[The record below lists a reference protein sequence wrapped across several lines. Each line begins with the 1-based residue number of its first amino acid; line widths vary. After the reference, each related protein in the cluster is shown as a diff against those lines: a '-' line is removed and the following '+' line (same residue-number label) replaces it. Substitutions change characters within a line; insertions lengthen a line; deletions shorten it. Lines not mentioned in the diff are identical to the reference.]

1 MYTAA
6 PQTIRIIC
14 KGGFHQQH
22 IAVKSHQQLNVGK
35 GCQVSTAK
43 FEFESGFD
51 ISVNDEI
58 QRWPTIWNL
67 SDILFGIDA
76 ATLHDVMKKLDMIDS
91 RPMPIRDLKKMIWM
105 NTHNKINFGISTLLV
120 VISILISV
128 FVIFIIYR
136 AYKLKQESVQQ
147 QNNQV

>member
-1 MYTAA
+1 MMYTAA

-22 IAVKSHQQLNVGK
+22 IAVKSHQQLNFGK
-35 GCQVSTAK
+35 ACQVSTAK
-43 FEFESGFD
+43 FESRFD
-51 ISVNDEI
+51 ISVDDEI

-67 SDILFGIDA
+67 SDILFGVNA

-105 NTHNKINFGISTLLV
+105 DTHNKINLGISTLLV

-136 AYKLKQESVQQ
+136 AYKLKQESVF
-147 QNNQV
+147 NHMRSA